1 MIKMMMIMMLKLQ
14 FCANEVNNKSD
25 RKKIESAVLGHII
38 SLILITHRLCL
49 CIDLKY

>member
-1 MIKMMMIMMLKLQ
+1 MIKMMMMMMIMMLKLQ
-14 FCANEVNNKSD
+14 FCANEVNKSD

-38 SLILITHRLCL
+38 DNTQTVCL